1 MSLAGAESSALLS
14 AELKERIE
22 GFQRDEVTEYRIYRM
37 LARASGNDPN
47 GQVLSKMAD
56 QELGHYRFWRSHTGI
71 DASPSLFKVWGYYLT
86 ALIFGLTFAIKL
98 MEGREE
104 DAIRTYRDLTGRI
117 IDIEKIIADEERH
130 EMEII
135 ALLKEERL
143 HYLGSIVLGLNDALV
158 EFTGSLAG
166 FTFAL
171 QDTRIIAAVGSI
183 MGVAASLSMGASE
196 YLSQKAD
203 PGGQKPIKA
212 ALYTGI
218 AYILTVFILVVP
230 FLLIGNPFTALAV
243 TLLFAVG
250 IILCFTFY
258 TSVAQDL
265 PFGRRFLEMAA
276 LSLGIAGVSFLIGL
290 MIRMF
295 FQVDV

>member
-1 MSLAGAESSALLS
+1 M
-14 AELKERIE
+14 
-22 GFQRDEVTEYRIYRM
+22 TEYRIYRM
-37 LARASGNDPN
+37 LARASGNHPN
-47 GQVLSKMAD
+47 AQVLSRMAD
-56 QELGHYRFWRSHTGI
+56 QELGHYRFWSAHTGI
-71 DASPSLFKVWGYYLT
+71 DASPSLLKVWGYYLT
-86 ALIFGLTFAIKL
+86 ARLFGLTFAIKL
-98 MEGREE
+98 MEGREG
-104 DAIRTYRDLTGRI
+104 DAIRMYRDFTGRI

-135 ALLKEERL
+135 ALLDEEKL

-183 MGVAASLSMGASE
+183 MGVAAALSMGASE

-203 PGGQKPIKA
+203 PGRQKPIKA

-230 FLLIGNPFTALAV
+230 FLFIGNPFFALAV
-243 TLLFAVG
+243 TLFFAVG

-276 LSLGIAGVSFLIGL
+276 LSLGIAGVSFLVGL
-290 MIRMF
+290 LIRMF